1 MGFVPT
7 STFADLPAMEVI
19 PTTSDNSLIDS
30 DLTDSDSMMDDE
42 STDVLMPLT
51 GRKRTVIDLSSEDD
65 DEAVPSVPM
74 DLAAKQKQRRQFRMD
89 ILRRKR
95 QRKGSNNSNS
105 SSPSVVASPV
115 VDLSSSSPAS
125 FMFESCAPIPSST
138 EGITDPKLL
147 RKLRNRESAARS
159 RQKLLDLIDSLT
171 CELCDRYV
179 TYQDLQDQMMFLS
192 NNVDHQLYQMNC
204 ISSSSHGQA
213 ALSQYSSL
221 DNLILWEENDL
232 DSINNDYVSPC
243 QSPNMNFT
251 NFQDEFTPVKQ
262 QQQSMIPSQS
272 LNYLMEFFFPVD
284 NSGVFSCA
292 AESDSFAHDYLDY
305 LMI

>member
-30 DLTDSDSMMDDE
+30 DLTDSDDDE
-42 STDVLMPLT
+42 STDVSMPLT
-51 GRKRTVIDLSSEDD
+51 GRKRAVIDLSSEDD
-65 DEAVPSVPM
+65 DEAVPVPM
-74 DLAAKQKQRRQFRMD
+74 DLAAKQKQRRQFRME

-95 QRKGSNNSNS
+95 QRKGSNNNS

-125 FMFESCAPIPSST
+125 FMFESCCAPIPSST

-179 TYQDLQDQMMFLS
+179 TYQDLQDQMIFLD
-192 NNVDHQLYQMNC
+192 NNNNFDQQQQQLYQMNC
-204 ISSSSHGQA
+204 SSSSYGPAA

-243 QSPNMNFT
+243 QSPNMNLT
-251 NFQDEFTPVKQ
+251 NFHDDFTPMK

-272 LNYLMEFFFPVD
+272 LNNLMEFFFPVV
-284 NSGVFSCA
+284 NSGVFSC